1 MPAEP
6 LSGLVMRFVLTLR
19 METFAP
25 ATTAPVGSVTTPV
38 TVPRSTC
45 PQPGAVKSVPIK
57 TARQNLWKNM
67 HTSANA
73 AEIRSLVLTGFG
85 FRYCHQPLRL
95 SRMCPCRLGPGR
107 TLASDSVEATQ
118 IKFHQA

>member
-1 MPAEP
+1 
-6 LSGLVMRFVLTLR
+6 
-19 METFAP
+19 MEAFAP

-67 HTSANA
+67 HTSANV
-73 AEIRSLVLTGFG
+73 AEIRSTPDWLRFQMLSPTIAFVKAFG
-85 FRYCHQPLRL
+85 Q
-95 SRMCPCRLGPGR
+95 
-107 TLASDSVEATQ
+107 
-118 IKFHQA
+118 